1 MERPGPTSPYRPR
14 QSRGVNANAPPPL
27 EVTNETTHKSPY
39 RTRQSRG
46 VNANA
51 SPSVPDLSAEG
62 TQKSPYR
69 PRKSREPNANP
80 PSPLEMTNDSTQK
93 SPYHS
98 RKPRELNASA
108 SPSAPDGA
116 TEATQ
121 KSPYRPRPSRSGKAN
136 APTPLEVP
144 NDSTEKSPYR
154 PRPSR
159 SGNAK
164 ASPSPLDVANDS
176 TAQKSPYRPRPSRS
190 GNAKDAS
197 SSPVE
202 RPSTGEPTPSPGD
215 SGEAPLQLGFLA
227 TLSKSKKWTDDDLPA
242 TDARPKSAAVNT
254 SSSHVSHASQ
264 GPRPRLTRSIAS
276 TSRAPP
282 AEAAS
287 PGTGSHKGGPTPGYV
302 HGHTHVRKPRR
313 LATAASVSGAGNRAE
328 GGGEMGEDGGGGTLA
343 DIGRRGKASA
353 SVSSAGE
360 KGGRR
365 RGDEGG
371 GAGRS
376 GKLGGKGSRTLTPV
390 SSGASTPSSSFNDN
404 GSEAG
409 SVRSRSTYRSY
420 ENDDDDDLSSHA
432 DSELEVNFEEVL
444 GPASGFDW
452 ITSISAASTPSSTSS
467 ANRVTRFAPNT
478 PPHALASGV
487 HPSFASNEHGILAAA
502 AIASVGGA
510 GGAGGAAA
518 GREAEGKGSGKEAF
532 KTEWEVFM
540 RQSEGI
546 VGLHLLEGL
555 APRGSKRKQN
565 KKKVLV
571 RKVKEETKKM
581 DFWGEESGSEDG
593 RGMGGARRKGKGG
606 KAGGGGEGEEQVER
620 KFGSLGER
628 KRREKAGRKA
638 GVEEGE
644 GAEGGEGGGGR
655 VVRGGR
661 RGRRGEEGEHGGGGE
676 EGEEGDEGEEGPEK
690 ERKSFKEL
698 GERARGERGGREEGR
713 VKGRRGYGGS
723 RAVAAAAIRKARS
736 GASYGGEGDGN
747 ELSGGDGRDNGA
759 GENSSFAAL
768 GRAKNAPSR
777 RGWEDED
784 DGSFIALGKARLAR
798 EGSSNDPGSLEN
810 DSLTPTKPPGLPEVK
825 KSLEGEEDLSKVA
838 GVAKKWVKKAK
849 DDKAKKGK
857 DGEGG
862 ESEDDEEGAI
872 VSYGTQVKDAR
883 RGIGVSKAEGVG
895 WEGLKAAAGTIG
907 GGFGEE
913 SGEKEAGG
921 AGGSKGPPPPPPPP
935 GRKGPPPPPP
945 PPGAKGPGPPPP
957 PPPPGGKGEAPPPLP
972 PGFKGKGPP
981 PGGPFG
987 GGRRAL
993 VDWGGVT
1000 NADGT
1005 IWASELDFDI
1015 DIGELK
1021 KRRPPLPLLPFPS
1034 FPTRELDFDIDIGE
1048 LKKQFEP
1055 KAAAPFKKAEQ
1066 PVKKQVIRI
1075 VTWFEP
1081 KAAAPF
1087 KKAEQPVKKQVI
1099 RICASRAGFS
1109 AAAEQPVKNQDA
1121 SSILPSP
1128 FPPNPHL
1135 TPPLFPPLYTQ
1146 IDMAKSRNVEISL
1159 RSMKLH
1165 PHDLVVAVLS
1175 VDTSTIGEWCDSL
1188 VETLLKYGPDDKE
1201 KRLLRE
1207 FKGNVEDLGPC
1218 EQLFRALL
1226 GVQRLEPKLK
1236 VLQYRIF
1243 LAERAPEL
1251 ADTIKFVT
1259 LVSQKIQESQKLQ
1272 HVLLVV
1278 RDIGNK
1284 LNEGTKKG
1292 KVVGFAANDLNKVAN
1307 TKGFM
1312 AYLIK
1317 VLSQCRPEWL
1327 YFWKDFTDG
1336 SRNLLNEAIKVDQKG
1351 LAEVVKELDVG
1362 KVLVERELKECE
1374 KMAEEERK
1382 KEEEK
1387 EKAKEKKAQEGEKG
1401 EGEKEE
1407 SKEVDGKEGEGEK
1420 GDGGKSGE
1428 GEKGE
1433 EKTEEKKE
1441 EKKEEE
1447 KKEEKEKEKEKEK
1460 KEEEKREEEAL
1471 PLKHADTYRAMQL
1484 FYDEDVVRWHGNVH
1498 SLMGDMN
1505 ASAENLARKFGS
1517 DPKTTSFTLIFGVLR
1532 DFVDLLKKNLVEY
1545 EKKKKAE
1552 EEAAKE
1558 KAQPKAKASGKHNHS
1573 PSLFCLPHYPSSHLL
1588 PVFSVLRDFVDLFK
1602 KNLVEYEKK
1611 KKADEEATKDFAD
1624 QFPVSISFS
1633 WALVDEQDELG
1644 GGLHG
1649 RCWQG
1654 RSRGGEHRWMRMKTV
1669 RMMTGV
1675 IRGGGVWAAGMTTGV
1690 AMEMGAGGSA
1700 GAGRGDHE
1708 ESSCVIDPI
1717 RRRFPHPFPPGQHRH
1732 AHPPVVAGRASD
1744 INLSI
1749 RRLSGCVCVWLWRFL
1764 SPPPIVSP
1772 IPSLSPSLPLPGQ
1785 HSIGTR
1791 IHQWWLAVPLITAS
1805 VFAVCVAVFAVDLL
1819 TGYDSFREVCF
1830 SPSLALLHWQ
1840 VYRALTSIFFHKGL
1854 LHIALNLSTLLPL
1867 AAPLERHLGSL
1878 RLLHALLLLA
1888 CLNSLIHSAL
1898 AFMPGL
1904 LLGWWGWWAGECCI
1918 GFSGVLF
1925 ALIRHLGSLR
1935 LLHALLLLAR
1945 LNAVIYSA
1953 LASMPCPS
1961 GAPPGLTAPA
1971 ARAAAARLPEL
1982 HHPQCLGVHAW
1993 TAVRV
1998 VGLVGG
2004 TWYRG
2009 TTWVHALLLLALLN
2023 SLIHSALAF
2032 MPGLLLGWWGWWAG
2046 ECCIGFSG
2054 VLFALIVLDLHIGGG
2069 SQRRSVQ
2076 VSSPYTRGATWGLGS
2091 LRQLHA
2097 LLLLACLN
2105 AAIHSVLAFMPGLLL
2120 GWWGWWGWRVL
2131 HWVLRS
2137 ALGVYRAAAARPPQR
2152 RHPQ

>member
-93 SPYHS
+93 SPYRS
-98 RKPRELNASA
+98 RKSRELNASA

-176 TAQKSPYRPRPSRS
+176 TAQKSPYRSRPSRS

-242 TDARPKSAAVNT
+242 ADARPKSAAVNT
-254 SSSHVSHASQ
+254 SSSHVSHASSHASQ

-313 LATAASVSGAGNRAE
+313 LATAASVSGAGSRAE

-343 DIGRRGKASA
+343 DIDRRGKASA

-409 SVRSRSTYRSY
+409 SVRSRSTY
-420 ENDDDDDLSSHA
+420 
-432 DSELEVNFEEVL
+432 
-444 GPASGFDW
+444 
-452 ITSISAASTPSSTSS
+452 
-467 ANRVTRFAPNT
+467 RFAPNT

-593 RGMGGARRKGKGG
+593 RGMGG
-606 KAGGGGEGEEQVER
+606 
-620 KFGSLGER
+620 
-628 KRREKAGRKA
+628 
-638 GVEEGE
+638 
-644 GAEGGEGGGGR
+644 
-655 VVRGGR
+655 
-661 RGRRGEEGEHGGGGE
+661 
-676 EGEEGDEGEEGPEK
+676 
-690 ERKSFKEL
+690 
-698 GERARGERGGREEGR
+698 
-713 VKGRRGYGGS
+713 
-723 RAVAAAAIRKARS
+723 
-736 GASYGGEGDGN
+736 
-747 ELSGGDGRDNGA
+747 
-759 GENSSFAAL
+759 
-768 GRAKNAPSR
+768 
-777 RGWEDED
+777 
-784 DGSFIALGKARLAR
+784 
-798 EGSSNDPGSLEN
+798 
-810 DSLTPTKPPGLPEVK
+810 
-825 KSLEGEEDLSKVA
+825 
-838 GVAKKWVKKAK
+838 
-849 DDKAKKGK
+849 
-857 DGEGG
+857 
-862 ESEDDEEGAI
+862 
-872 VSYGTQVKDAR
+872 VKDAR

-895 WEGLKAAAGTIG
+895 WEGLKAAAETIG

-921 AGGSKGPPPPPPPP
+921 AGGKARPKTPPLSSSSAPPLPLPFPRAPRVPLPRPRHQAPKAPLRLPLPLGGRAPLPPRLPQALR
-935 GRKGPPPPPP
+935 GRGLPLPR
-945 PPGAKGPGPPPP
+945 
-957 PPPPGGKGEAPPPLP
+957 PPPGGKGEAPPPLP

-1021 KRRPPLPLLPFPS
+1021 K
-1034 FPTRELDFDIDIGE
+1034 
-1048 LKKQFEP
+1048 QFEP

-1075 VTWFEP
+1075 
-1081 KAAAPF
+1081 
-1087 KKAEQPVKKQVI
+1087 
-1099 RICASRAGFS
+1099 
-1109 AAAEQPVKNQDA
+1109 
-1121 SSILPSP
+1121 
-1128 FPPNPHL
+1128 
-1135 TPPLFPPLYTQ
+1135 

-1573 PSLFCLPHYPSSHLL
+1573 PSLFCLPHYPSSHLP

-1708 ESSCVIDPI
+1708 ESSC
-1717 RRRFPHPFPPGQHRH
+1717 GQHRY
-1732 AHPPVVAGRASD
+1732 AHPSVVAGRA
-1744 INLSI
+1744 LS
-1749 RRLSGCVCVWLWRFL
+1749 
-1764 SPPPIVSP
+1764 
-1772 IPSLSPSLPLPGQ
+1772 Q
-1785 HSIGTR
+1785 HSIPRT
-1791 IHQWWLAVPLITAS
+1791 H
-1805 VFAVCVAVFAVDLL
+1805 
-1819 TGYDSFREVCF
+1819 
-1830 SPSLALLHWQ
+1830 LH
-1840 VYRALTSIFFHKGL
+1840 
-1854 LHIALNLSTLLPL
+1854 LLPQGTPPHCTQ
-1867 AAPLERHLGSL
+1867 PLHT
-1878 RLLHALLLLA
+1878 
-1888 CLNSLIHSAL
+1888 
-1898 AFMPGL
+1898 PP
-1904 LLGWWGWWAGECCI
+1904 
-1918 GFSGVLF
+1918 SG
-1925 ALIRHLGSLR
+1925 G
-1935 LLHALLLLAR
+1935 
-1945 LNAVIYSA
+1945 
-1953 LASMPCPS
+1953 PS
-1961 GAPPGLTAPA
+1961 GAPPGLTAAA

-1982 HHPQCLGVHAW
+1982 PYPQCLGVHAW
-1993 TAVRV
+1993 IAVRV
-1998 VGLVGG
+1998 VGLVG
-2004 TWYRG
+2004 
-2009 TTWVHALLLLALLN
+2009 
-2023 SLIHSALAF
+2023 
-2032 MPGLLLGWWGWWAG
+2032 
-2046 ECCIGFSG
+2046 
-2054 VLFALIVLDLHIGGG
+2054 
-2069 SQRRSVQ
+2069 
-2076 VSSPYTRGATWGLGS
+2076 
-2091 LRQLHA
+2091 
-2097 LLLLACLN
+2097 
-2105 AAIHSVLAFMPGLLL
+2105 
-2120 GWWGWWGWRVL
+2120 WRVL
-2131 HWVLRS
+2131 HRLLRS
-2137 ALGVYRAAAARPPQR
+2137 ALCTDRAGLTSRGGQRQEHLWFLHCVNRMVPLGPPCAVPTAPPLRLSAWSPKRRPLRASICSWRLRYCHTFFSHIQFSGVIASP
-2152 RHPQ
+2152 

>member
-1 MERPGPTSPYRPR
+1 
-14 QSRGVNANAPPPL
+14 
-27 EVTNETTHKSPY
+27 
-39 RTRQSRG
+39 
-46 VNANA
+46 
-51 SPSVPDLSAEG
+51 
-62 TQKSPYR
+62 
-69 PRKSREPNANP
+69 
-80 PSPLEMTNDSTQK
+80 
-93 SPYHS
+93 
-98 RKPRELNASA
+98 
-108 SPSAPDGA
+108 
-116 TEATQ
+116 
-121 KSPYRPRPSRSGKAN
+121 AN

-254 SSSHVSHASQ
+254 SSSHVSHASSHASQ

-313 LATAASVSGAGNRAE
+313 LATAASVSGAGSRAE

-409 SVRSRSTYRSY
+409 SVRSRSTY
-420 ENDDDDDLSSHA
+420 
-432 DSELEVNFEEVL
+432 
-444 GPASGFDW
+444 
-452 ITSISAASTPSSTSS
+452 
-467 ANRVTRFAPNT
+467 RFAPNT

-581 DFWGEESGSEDG
+581 DFWGEESG
-593 RGMGGARRKGKGG
+593 R
-606 KAGGGGEGEEQVER
+606 
-620 KFGSLGER
+620 
-628 KRREKAGRKA
+628 
-638 GVEEGE
+638 
-644 GAEGGEGGGGR
+644 
-655 VVRGGR
+655 
-661 RGRRGEEGEHGGGGE
+661 E

-798 EGSSNDPGSLEN
+798 EGSSNDLGSLEN

-921 AGGSKGPPPPPPPP
+921 AGGKARPKTPPLSSSLGGGNLKAPPAPPPPPPPPPGGKGPPPPPPPPLPPGAKGPPPPPPPSGSKGPPPPPPPP

-1005 IWASELDFDI
+1005 IWASELDFDV

-1021 KRRPPLPLLPFPS
+1021 KQFEPKVAAPSFLTPSPPPLS
-1034 FPTRELDFDIDIGE
+1034 RCQCSELDFDIDIGE

-1075 VTWFEP
+1075 
-1081 KAAAPF
+1081 
-1087 KKAEQPVKKQVI
+1087 
-1099 RICASRAGFS
+1099 
-1109 AAAEQPVKNQDA
+1109 
-1121 SSILPSP
+1121 
-1128 FPPNPHL
+1128 
-1135 TPPLFPPLYTQ
+1135 

-1165 PHDLVVAVLS
+1165 PHDLV
-1175 VDTSTIGEWCDSL
+1175 
-1188 VETLLKYGPDDKE
+1188 
-1201 KRLLRE
+1201 
-1207 FKGNVEDLGPC
+1207 
-1218 EQLFRALL
+1218 
-1226 GVQRLEPKLK
+1226 
-1236 VLQYRIF
+1236 
-1243 LAERAPEL
+1243 
-1251 ADTIKFVT
+1251 
-1259 LVSQKIQESQKLQ
+1259 
-1272 HVLLVV
+1272 
-1278 RDIGNK
+1278 
-1284 LNEGTKKG
+1284 
-1292 KVVGFAANDLNKVAN
+1292 
-1307 TKGFM
+1307 
-1312 AYLIK
+1312 
-1317 VLSQCRPEWL
+1317 
-1327 YFWKDFTDG
+1327 
-1336 SRNLLNEAIKVDQKG
+1336 
-1351 LAEVVKELDVG
+1351 
-1362 KVLVERELKECE
+1362 
-1374 KMAEEERK
+1374 
-1382 KEEEK
+1382 
-1387 EKAKEKKAQEGEKG
+1387 
-1401 EGEKEE
+1401 
-1407 SKEVDGKEGEGEK
+1407 
-1420 GDGGKSGE
+1420 
-1428 GEKGE
+1428 
-1433 EKTEEKKE
+1433 
-1441 EKKEEE
+1441 
-1447 KKEEKEKEKEKEK
+1447 
-1460 KEEEKREEEAL
+1460 
-1471 PLKHADTYRAMQL
+1471 
-1484 FYDEDVVRWHGNVH
+1484 
-1498 SLMGDMN
+1498 
-1505 ASAENLARKFGS
+1505 
-1517 DPKTTSFTLIFGVLR
+1517 
-1532 DFVDLLKKNLVEY
+1532 
-1545 EKKKKAE
+1545 
-1552 EEAAKE
+1552 
-1558 KAQPKAKASGKHNHS
+1558 
-1573 PSLFCLPHYPSSHLL
+1573 
-1588 PVFSVLRDFVDLFK
+1588 
-1602 KNLVEYEKK
+1602 
-1611 KKADEEATKDFAD
+1611 
-1624 QFPVSISFS
+1624 
-1633 WALVDEQDELG
+1633 
-1644 GGLHG
+1644 
-1649 RCWQG
+1649 
-1654 RSRGGEHRWMRMKTV
+1654 
-1669 RMMTGV
+1669 
-1675 IRGGGVWAAGMTTGV
+1675 
-1690 AMEMGAGGSA
+1690 
-1700 GAGRGDHE
+1700 
-1708 ESSCVIDPI
+1708 
-1717 RRRFPHPFPPGQHRH
+1717 
-1732 AHPPVVAGRASD
+1732 
-1744 INLSI
+1744 
-1749 RRLSGCVCVWLWRFL
+1749 
-1764 SPPPIVSP
+1764 
-1772 IPSLSPSLPLPGQ
+1772 
-1785 HSIGTR
+1785 
-1791 IHQWWLAVPLITAS
+1791 
-1805 VFAVCVAVFAVDLL
+1805 
-1819 TGYDSFREVCF
+1819 
-1830 SPSLALLHWQ
+1830 
-1840 VYRALTSIFFHKGL
+1840 
-1854 LHIALNLSTLLPL
+1854 
-1867 AAPLERHLGSL
+1867 
-1878 RLLHALLLLA
+1878 
-1888 CLNSLIHSAL
+1888 
-1898 AFMPGL
+1898 
-1904 LLGWWGWWAGECCI
+1904 
-1918 GFSGVLF
+1918 
-1925 ALIRHLGSLR
+1925 
-1935 LLHALLLLAR
+1935 
-1945 LNAVIYSA
+1945 
-1953 LASMPCPS
+1953 
-1961 GAPPGLTAPA
+1961 
-1971 ARAAAARLPEL
+1971 
-1982 HHPQCLGVHAW
+1982 
-1993 TAVRV
+1993 
-1998 VGLVGG
+1998 
-2004 TWYRG
+2004 
-2009 TTWVHALLLLALLN
+2009 
-2023 SLIHSALAF
+2023 
-2032 MPGLLLGWWGWWAG
+2032 
-2046 ECCIGFSG
+2046 
-2054 VLFALIVLDLHIGGG
+2054 
-2069 SQRRSVQ
+2069 
-2076 VSSPYTRGATWGLGS
+2076 
-2091 LRQLHA
+2091 
-2097 LLLLACLN
+2097 
-2105 AAIHSVLAFMPGLLL
+2105 
-2120 GWWGWWGWRVL
+2120 
-2131 HWVLRS
+2131 
-2137 ALGVYRAAAARPPQR
+2137 
-2152 RHPQ
+2152 

>member
-93 SPYHS
+93 SPYRS
-98 RKPRELNASA
+98 RKSRELNASA

-242 TDARPKSAAVNT
+242 ADARPKSAAVNT
-254 SSSHVSHASQ
+254 SSSHVSHASSHASQ

-313 LATAASVSGAGNRAE
+313 LATAASVSGAGSRAE

-343 DIGRRGKASA
+343 DIDRRGKASA

-593 RGMGGARRKGKGG
+593 RGMGGVRRKGKGG

-655 VVRGGR
+655 
-661 RGRRGEEGEHGGGGE
+661 
-676 EGEEGDEGEEGPEK
+676 
-690 ERKSFKEL
+690 
-698 GERARGERGGREEGR
+698 RARGERGGREEGR

-810 DSLTPTKPPGLPEVK
+810 DSLTPTKPPGLPEVN

-895 WEGLKAAAGTIG
+895 WEGLKAAAETIG

-1021 KRRPPLPLLPFPS
+1021 K
-1034 FPTRELDFDIDIGE
+1034 
-1048 LKKQFEP
+1048 QFEP

-1075 VTWFEP
+1075 
-1081 KAAAPF
+1081 
-1087 KKAEQPVKKQVI
+1087 
-1099 RICASRAGFS
+1099 
-1109 AAAEQPVKNQDA
+1109 
-1121 SSILPSP
+1121 
-1128 FPPNPHL
+1128 
-1135 TPPLFPPLYTQ
+1135 

-1498 SLMGDMN
+1498 SLMGDM
-1505 ASAENLARKFGS
+1505 LDGM
-1517 DPKTTSFTLIFGVLR
+1517 
-1532 DFVDLLKKNLVEY
+1532 
-1545 EKKKKAE
+1545 
-1552 EEAAKE
+1552 
-1558 KAQPKAKASGKHNHS
+1558 
-1573 PSLFCLPHYPSSHLL
+1573 
-1588 PVFSVLRDFVDLFK
+1588 
-1602 KNLVEYEKK
+1602 
-1611 KKADEEATKDFAD
+1611 AT
-1624 QFPVSISFS
+1624 
-1633 WALVDEQDELG
+1633 
-1644 GGLHG
+1644 
-1649 RCWQG
+1649 C
-1654 RSRGGEHRWMRMKTV
+1654 
-1669 RMMTGV
+1669 
-1675 IRGGGVWAAGMTTGV
+1675 
-1690 AMEMGAGGSA
+1690 
-1700 GAGRGDHE
+1700 
-1708 ESSCVIDPI
+1708 
-1717 RRRFPHPFPPGQHRH
+1717 
-1732 AHPPVVAGRASD
+1732 
-1744 INLSI
+1744 
-1749 RRLSGCVCVWLWRFL
+1749 
-1764 SPPPIVSP
+1764 
-1772 IPSLSPSLPLPGQ
+1772 
-1785 HSIGTR
+1785 
-1791 IHQWWLAVPLITAS
+1791 TAS
-1805 VFAVCVAVFAVDLL
+1805 
-1819 TGYDSFREVCF
+1819 
-1830 SPSLALLHWQ
+1830 
-1840 VYRALTSIFFHKGL
+1840 
-1854 LHIALNLSTLLPL
+1854 
-1867 AAPLERHLGSL
+1867 
-1878 RLLHALLLLA
+1878 
-1888 CLNSLIHSAL
+1888 
-1898 AFMPGL
+1898 
-1904 LLGWWGWWAGECCI
+1904 
-1918 GFSGVLF
+1918 
-1925 ALIRHLGSLR
+1925 
-1935 LLHALLLLAR
+1935 
-1945 LNAVIYSA
+1945 
-1953 LASMPCPS
+1953 
-1961 GAPPGLTAPA
+1961 
-1971 ARAAAARLPEL
+1971 
-1982 HHPQCLGVHAW
+1982 
-1993 TAVRV
+1993 
-1998 VGLVGG
+1998 
-2004 TWYRG
+2004 
-2009 TTWVHALLLLALLN
+2009 WV
-2023 SLIHSALAF
+2023 
-2032 MPGLLLGWWGWWAG
+2032 
-2046 ECCIGFSG
+2046 
-2054 VLFALIVLDLHIGGG
+2054 
-2069 SQRRSVQ
+2069 
-2076 VSSPYTRGATWGLGS
+2076 T
-2091 LRQLHA
+2091 
-2097 LLLLACLN
+2097 
-2105 AAIHSVLAFMPGLLL
+2105 
-2120 GWWGWWGWRVL
+2120 
-2131 HWVLRS
+2131 
-2137 ALGVYRAAAARPPQR
+2137 
-2152 RHPQ
+2152 